1 MARSK
6 LFEKLGRGKPGRRAA
21 ARELAPKEPRNERAR
36 YVARM
41 LAFWKMW
48 EGIVKAEFRV
58 DSLQQQAVTIG
69 MFSHGT
75 IVDQRRRLD
84 ARLFEATFGQLFD
97 HARLDR
103 FISGIGNQ
111 IADKSERYMRDIVKI
126 PTPVRGRNH
135 MVDDFTD
142 RNVKLIKGL
151 GDDQITR
158 LTELLRNSTAHGVR
172 AEELAP
178 EVGKI
183 LDAGESRLQLIA
195 RDQTLKFYA
204 ATNQSAQQ
212 SAGIESYI
220 WVTSGDERVRE
231 DHAALDGQE
240 FRYDDPPDTG
250 NSFNNPGEDFQCRC
264 VATPQIP
271 LFAGI

>member
-6 LFEKLGRGKPGRRAA
+6 LFAKLGRKSPKSRAA

-48 EGIVKAEFRV
+48 ESVVKAEFRY
-58 DSLQQQAVTIG
+58 DAAPFWLTGPRI
-69 MFSHGT
+69 
-75 IVDQRRRLD
+75 RKD

-103 FISGIGNQ
+103 FINGIGNQ
-111 IADKSERYMRDIVKI
+111 IADKSERYMRTVVKI
-126 PTPVRGRNH
+126 PTPVKGRNH

-142 RNVKLIKGL
+142 RNVRLIKNL
-151 GDDQITR
+151 GEDQINR

-172 AEELAP
+172 SEELAP

-212 SAGIESYI
+212 AAGIDSYI

-231 DHAALDGQE
+231 SHAVLDGQE

-250 NSFNNPGEDFQCRC
+250 DGFNNPGEDIQCRC
-264 VATPQIP
+264 VATPVIP